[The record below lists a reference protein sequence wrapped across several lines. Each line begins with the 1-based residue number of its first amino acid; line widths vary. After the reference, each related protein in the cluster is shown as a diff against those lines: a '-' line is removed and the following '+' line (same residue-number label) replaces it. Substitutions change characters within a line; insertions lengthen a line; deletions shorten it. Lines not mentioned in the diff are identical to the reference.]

1 MATVYSLVCWGG
13 RTGKTVTLTIA
24 SPCVV
29 TSTNHGLRDGTG
41 LVFSTTGA
49 LPTGI
54 TAGTTYYARYV
65 AANTFHLYDT
75 EAHAK
80 DTASTTGRINTSGSQ
95 SGTHIAKSKLMID
108 YFAQYPGRWG
118 AAGSERCYDG
128 LASFQSARVSNAI
141 STVGDFC
148 ELGEEFDEYPTAKF
162 TLNIPAYETIVAPTV
177 NGAWTSAWHGGV
189 YGAGYRFAC
198 KPEIY
203 DWGFVASGIY
213 QTLRGFSVI
222 LTGNNCQGLSILAVL
237 STFRDLMIYRLSG
250 SSGQAGIVISGVACS
265 VDNILVAGIQGK
277 GIAFSQYTGSA
288 CTVSNCL
295 ATKCT
300 TGISA
305 SEETSKHSLYNVM
318 SVGNTTNWSGKPTG
332 LTAAANNYGIS
343 TDSPWYIGTDTSIKT
358 LTADNTTFL
367 NYAGNDFRPASASA
381 PQVDTATE
389 LLRGYA
395 TDISNAERPN
405 YNNGGSEAW
414 DGGPFEFNHGYGNH
428 PITATLTLTGLS
440 VGSDVVVRSA
450 GTSTILASVDQ
461 VTGSTWEYT
470 YGATHSVDIDVIKP
484 GLVLVPFRNLALTAS
499 DSSLPVS
506 QQLDRN
512 YQ

>member
-13 RTGKTVTLTIA
+13 RTGKTVTITIA

-29 TSTNHGLRDGTG
+29 TSTNHGLRDGTR

-80 DTASTTGRINTSGSQ
+80 DTASTTGRINTSGTQ
-95 SGTHIAKSKLMID
+95 SGTHTAKSRLMLD

-118 AAGSERCYDG
+118 DVGSERCYDS
-128 LASFQSARVSNAI
+128 LQTFQSTRAPNANQYI
-141 STVGDFC
+141 PELC
-148 ELGEEFDEYPTAKF
+148 ELGDAFDDYYTSML
-162 TLNIPAYETIVAPTV
+162 TLNIPASEVLICPEIDGVKTP
-177 NGAWTSAWHGGV
+177 AWHGGV
-189 YGAGYRFAC
+189 YGAGYRGMLKA
-198 KPEIY
+198 ELY
-203 DWGFVASGIY
+203 DAALKITGTYHTVRDISFCLI
-213 QTLRGFSVI
+213 
-222 LTGNNCQGLSILAVL
+222 GNNCDGVQLYGIFNELLNS
-237 STFRDLMIYRLSG
+237 FIYRISG
-250 SSGQAGIVISGVACS
+250 SRQLGLIVIGTAAKAINCVVVGVQGRGIWLGQYYGKNQTVAGC
-265 VDNILVAGIQGK
+265 LVA
-277 GIAFSQYTGSA
+277 
-288 CTVSNCL
+288 
-295 ATKCT
+295 KCSEE
-300 TGISA
+300 GISSS
-305 SEETSKHSLYNVM
+305 SESSGGFIYNNI
-318 SVGNTTNWSGKPTG
+318 SIGNTTNWSAIPSG
-332 LTAAANNYGIS
+332 LAGAGHNCGASGDT
-343 TDSPWYIGTDTSIKT
+343 PWYTSSDTGVKT
-358 LTADNTTFL
+358 LTADNTSFF
-367 NYAGNDFRPASASA
+367 NYTNNDFRPASASA
-381 PQVDTATE
+381 PQVDTGVVV
-389 LLRGYA
+389 LRIEDS
-395 TDISNAERPN
+395 DISGNEKPN
-405 YNNGGSEAW
+405 YNNGGAEAW
-414 DGGPFEFNHGYGNH
+414 DCGPYEFDHGYGKH
-428 PITATLTLTGLS
+428 PITATLTLAGLS

-499 DSSLPVS
+499 DSSIPVS

>member
-54 TAGTTYYARYV
+54 TAGTTYYARYL
-65 AANTFHLYDT
+65 AANTVHLYDT

-80 DTASTTGRINTSGSQ
+80 DTGSTTGRINTSGSQ

-250 SSGQAGIVISGVACS
+250 SSGQDGIVISGVACS

-305 SEETSKHSLYNVM
+305 PEEISKHSLYNVM

-414 DGGPFEFNHGYGNH
+414 DGGPFEFDHGYGEH
-428 PITATLTLTGLS
+428 PATATISLTNVISGSRVLITRDDTSAVLYNDVPGTALDFETGYIGDFT
-440 VGSDVVVRSA
+440 VIIRKASA
-450 GTSTILASVDQ
+450 SPYYREFTAGGTTVADQ
-461 VTGSTWEYT
+461 ISG
-470 YGATHSVDIDVIKP
+470 IK
-484 GLVLVPFRNLALTAS
+484 VM
-499 DSSLPVS
+499 
-506 QQLDRN
+506 QQLDE
-512 YQ
+512 